1 MSPLLSSFLG
11 KGQVLLSWA
20 MAQQVTAKDASQL
33 GLVLLAITVNARRQ
47 LEPKEPTLGLWPVTC
62 VTGHDT

>member
-1 MSPLLSSFLG
+1 M
-11 KGQVLLSWA
+11 LLSWA